1 MPVGLA
7 RAKTPMSP
15 LRILVVDDEPR
26 IRTTLERLLTGDGH
40 TVRAVGTDRDA
51 LAAAEVQAFDLA
63 LVDLRLGADDG
74 LDLIA
79 PLLDRLPAL
88 RVLVITAH
96 GTIASAVEALR
107 RGATDYLPK
116 PFTPEQVRLAI
127 DRAVERRGLED
138 RLATLQDASH
148 ARPGDGLVSLSPPM
162 QAVLG
167 VLGQVAPTEATVLLR
182 GESGTGKGVLAR
194 AVHTWSPR
202 TDRPFVTVH
211 APSLS
216 AELLESELFGH
227 VRGAF
232 TGAVETR
239 EGRVAQAEGGTL
251 FVDEIG
257 DLPLALQPK
266 VLRFLQDREY
276 ERVGDPKTRRADV
289 RLVAATNRDL
299 DALVADG
306 LFRQDLLY
314 RLNVIEATVPPLRE
328 RPEDV
333 LPIARTFLSGFGK
346 RYGRP
351 FEGFTDEAEAA
362 IAAHGWPGNVR
373 ELQNAVERA
382 AILSVGP
389 RVERNAL
396 PFGNAA
402 AESPSVGAS
411 VSLAVLEEAH
421 IRRVVA
427 ASPTLE
433 AAAETLGIDS
443 VTLWRRR
450 KQYGI

>member
-1 MPVGLA
+1 MP
-7 RAKTPMSP
+7 P

-40 TVRAVGTDRDA
+40 TVASAATAPDA
-51 LAAAEVQAFDLA
+51 LAAVQSALFDLA

-88 RVLVITAH
+88 RILVITAH

-107 RGATDYLPK
+107 RGAADYLPK

-127 DRAVERRGLED
+127 QKAVDRRTLED
-138 RLATLQDASH
+138 RVATLQDAT
-148 ARPGDGLVSLSPPM
+148 RPDAAQGDDGASLSPPM
-162 QAVLG
+162 QAVVG
-167 VLGQVAPTEATVLLR
+167 VLRQVAPTDATVLLR

-194 AVHTWSPR
+194 AIHAWSPR
-202 TDRPFVTVH
+202 ASRPFVTVH

-299 DALVADG
+299 EALVADG

-333 LPIARTFLSGFGK
+333 LPIARRFLADFTTRYARPLDGFS
-346 RYGRP
+346 
-351 FEGFTDEAEAA
+351 DAAEAA
-362 IAAHGWPGNVR
+362 ITAHGWPGNVR
-373 ELQNAVERA
+373 ELHNAVERA
-382 AILSVGP
+382 AILSPGP
-389 RVERNAL
+389 LVEASAL
-396 PFGNAA
+396 PFGTSAP
-402 AESPSVGAS
+402 ESPSVGAQ
-411 VSLAVLEEAH
+411 VSLAALEEAH

>member
-1 MPVGLA
+1 
-7 RAKTPMSP
+7 MSP

-138 RLATLQDASH
+138 RLATLQDASDV
-148 ARPGDGLVSLSPPM
+148 RPGDGLVSLSPPM

-167 VLGQVAPTEATVLLR
+167 VLRQVAPTEATVLLR

-194 AVHTWSPR
+194 AVHAWSPR
-202 TDRPFVTVH
+202 ADRPFVTVH

-299 DALVADG
+299 EALVADG

-314 RLNVIEATVPPLRE
+314 RLNVIEATVPPLRA
-328 RPEDV
+328 RSEDI
-333 LPIARTFLSGFGK
+333 LPIARGFLSDFGT

-351 FEGFTDEAEAA
+351 LSGFSDAAETA
-362 IAAHGWPGNVR
+362 IVAHGWPGNVR

-382 AILSVGP
+382 VILSPGP
-389 RVERNAL
+389 RVEASVL
-396 PFGNAA
+396 PFGAA
-402 AESPSVGAS
+402 APEAPSVGAA
-411 VSLAVLEEAH
+411 VSLAALEEAH